1 MDYPDISLT
10 TKLSSYQF
18 RLLYTLCHI
27 SGSEGLVKAST
38 HELAELTGKANEKTV
53 RGALKELEAQG
64 FIRREATKR
73 ANGYRGKDIIY
84 LVATP
89 VPNLKIKPWAK
100 RPNVYSR
107 IWNEEEILEEHGAIC
122 YICGLDIDL
131 KAPRKIGEQGWEL
144 SIHYDHVV
152 PVVEGGP
159 DTAENVRP
167 AHALCNLKKG
177 RSTTSNAR
185 TEPLDDGKNSRAN
198 NGQIFRTSPDYMTNS
213 RISHPS
219 YKPLVP
225 NSQIANSNKLKESE
239 TKGFTKEIKVPMRKW
254 EDDGDSLAGF
264 GLVEPKDAPQPVI
277 RKSDPKT
284 RGKRPEH
291 EWTAMD
297 VAAEFSYQVGRKYP
311 LLPGTVSVK
320 QLSGALRKF
329 RTQYGTTP
337 LVELELLRLF
347 MGDERNFKDIGDEAP
362 LLYKKYLSSFGTKM
376 NQARENLGL
385 NKVTAKIET
394 TKASDRLT
402 SSDGRTFQNSLSGR
416 AQLER
421 HEKRL
426 KEAK

>member
-107 IWNEEEILEEHGAIC
+107 IWTEEEILEEHGAIC
-122 YICGLDIDL
+122 HICGLDIDL

-159 DTAENVRP
+159 NTAENVRP

-219 YKPLVP
+219 YKSLVP

>member
-107 IWNEEEILEEHGAIC
+107 IWTEEEILEEHGAIC
-122 YICGLDIDL
+122 HICGLDIDL

-219 YKPLVP
+219 YKSLVP

-264 GLVEPKDAPQPVI
+264 GLVEPKDAPQPII

>member
-107 IWNEEEILEEHGAIC
+107 IWTEEEILEEHGAIC
-122 YICGLDIDL
+122 HICGLDIDL

-219 YKPLVP
+219 YKSLVP

-362 LLYKKYLSSFGTKM
+362 LLYKKYLASFGTKM

-385 NKVTAKIET
+385 NKVTAKMET